1 LGAAGGALGL
11 NFSRDDKMYL
21 RRWFLGAV
29 ASVSLLAL
37 AGTAQAQVA
46 PDAAK
51 TFITQSGQQL
61 VGIVNGSDAQAQK
74 DDELRQ
80 LVDKIVAVDQ
90 VGDYVLGRYKS
101 VATPDQHAQFLKLF
115 HQLLSYNITYQIK
128 AYQGISFTVNG
139 TSVMGND
146 TVVDTTIT
154 TPGKAPADVG
164 WAVDEVDGSPKI
176 VDVIVAGTS
185 LRITTRNDY
194 ASVITD
200 NGGQFTALLTAM
212 QNQINRVAGQ

>member
-1 LGAAGGALGL
+1 MAGA
-11 NFSRDDKMYL
+11 
-21 RRWFLGAV
+21 
-29 ASVSLLAL
+29 
-37 AGTAQAQVA
+37 AQAQVA

-51 TFITQSGQQL
+51 AFISQSGQQL
-61 VGIVNGSDAQAQK
+61 VSVVNGSDSQAQK

-90 VGDYVLGRYKS
+90 VGDYVLGRYKG
-101 VATPDQHAQFLKLF
+101 VATADQHTQFLQLF
-115 HQLLSYNITYQIK
+115 HKLLSYNITYQIK
-128 AYQGISFTVNG
+128 AYQGIGFTVNG
-139 TSVMGND
+139 ASVMGND

-154 TPGKAPADVG
+154 SPGKAPADVG

-200 NGGQFTALLTAM
+200 NGGQFTALLSAM
-212 QNQINRVAGQ
+212 QNQINRVSGQ

>member
-1 LGAAGGALGL
+1 
-11 NFSRDDKMYL
+11 MYL

-29 ASVSLLAL
+29 ASVALLGTTA
-37 AGTAQAQVA
+37 TAQAQLT
-46 PDAAK
+46 PDGAK
-51 TFITQSGQQL
+51 AFITQSGQQL
-61 VGIVNGSDAQAQK
+61 VGIVNGNDSQAQK

-90 VGDYVLGRYKS
+90 VGDYVLGRYGT
-101 VATPDQHAQFLKLF
+101 VATADQHSQFLTLF

-128 AYQGISFTVNG
+128 AYQGIGFAVNG
-139 TSVMGND
+139 TSQMGND
-146 TVVDTTIT
+146 TIVDTTISS
-154 TPGKAPADVG
+154 PGKQPADVG
-164 WAVDEVDGSPKI
+164 WAVDEVDGTPKI

-200 NGGQFTALLTAM
+200 NGGNFSALLTAM
-212 QNQINRVAGQ
+212 QSQISKIASAQ